1 MSETIWEEI
10 EAFGKKIWDSWGMVF
25 EDFVV
30 QLAKQLATDEM
41 ALLVNVVETEIGK
54 MDGGFTIAKLTAFV
68 PDVIALFAVKGVII
82 LEEDIAKAVAAVVA
96 KIDSLNQAA
105 S

>member
-10 EAFGKKIWDSWGMVF
+10 EAFGKKIWDSWGMIF

-41 ALLVNVVETEIGK
+41 ALLVNVVESEIDK
-54 MDGGFTIAKLTAFV
+54 MSGGFTLAKASAFV
-68 PDVIALFAVKGVII
+68 PDVIALFAAKGVVI
-82 LEEDIAKAVAAVVA
+82 LETDVSKAVAAVIA
-96 KIDSLNQAA
+96 KIDALNQA
-105 S
+105 SG